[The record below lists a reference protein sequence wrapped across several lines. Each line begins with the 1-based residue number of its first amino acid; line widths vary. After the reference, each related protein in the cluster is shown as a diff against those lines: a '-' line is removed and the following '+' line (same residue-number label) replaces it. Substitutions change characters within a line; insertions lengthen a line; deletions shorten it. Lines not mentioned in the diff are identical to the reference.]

1 MKVLFHS
8 ERLSP
13 EKCGF
18 EDNSILIYIKERRGK
33 GGKGANDLAYNPP
46 EREIKSF
53 KK

>member
-18 EDNSILIYIKERRGK
+18 EDNFFFIYIKERR
-33 GGKGANDLAYNPP
+33 GKGANDLAYNPP